1 MLNLGDLMELETQT
15 RYTLSQNIYTLEQ
28 QLAGLN
34 LGDLMEPLEPQ
45 TRYILSQKS
54 EYIYYGTA
62 VGRIRLGKFHEIPC
76 IGMTL

>member
-45 TRYILSQKS
+45 TRYILSQN
-54 EYIYYGTA
+54 IYTMEQQLAGLDLVSFTKYPVLA
-62 VGRIRLGKFHEIPC
+62 
-76 IGMTL
+76 